1 MSGGSISG
9 GGDYRLGG
17 GVVETKVVGARP
29 GDELWWEWSTPSVPQ
44 RVSTLIF
51 FSVKLFEV

>member
-1 MSGGSISG
+1 MSGGSVSG

-17 GVVETKVVGARP
+17 GVVEKKVVGARH

-44 RVSTLIF
+44 RLSTLI